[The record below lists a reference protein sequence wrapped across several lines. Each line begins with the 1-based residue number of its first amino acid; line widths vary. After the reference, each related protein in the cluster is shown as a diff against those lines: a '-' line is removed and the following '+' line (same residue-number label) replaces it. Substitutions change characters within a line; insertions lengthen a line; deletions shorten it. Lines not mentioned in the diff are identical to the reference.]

1 MLHNAAQPK
10 VDSRW
15 KKTTLTLIGGENKGN
30 DHDAVESI
38 AAMQPSIWP
47 KAMLGSLVNC
57 RAWLSGCVDPAA
69 TKTPYWPCQLKVR
82 LVKVRLVNMRC

>member
-1 MLHNAAQPK
+1 MLHNAAQHK

-30 DHDAVESI
+30 DHDAMENI
-38 AAMQPSIWP
+38 ASMQPSIWP

-57 RAWLSGCVDPAA
+57 RAWLSGCVDPA
-69 TKTPYWPCQLKVR
+69 PCVWILEYCPCQLKVR
-82 LVKVRLVNMRC
+82 LVNMRC